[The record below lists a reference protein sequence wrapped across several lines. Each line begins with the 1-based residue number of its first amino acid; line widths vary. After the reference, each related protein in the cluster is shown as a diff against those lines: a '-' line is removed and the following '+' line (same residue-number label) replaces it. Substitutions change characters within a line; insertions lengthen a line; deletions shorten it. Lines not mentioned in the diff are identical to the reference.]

1 MDDMENGYH
10 RLDKPMINASL
21 LTTWVPRISLAV
33 GLAAFSF
40 QIFVLY
46 PWHLELSEQF
56 LTLQAVVLNAT
67 SRVPT

>member
-1 MDDMENGYH
+1 MENGYH
-10 RLDKPMINASL
+10 RLDKPIQQI
-21 LTTWVPRISLAV
+21 TTWVPRISLVV

-56 LTLQAVVLNAT
+56 EQLQSVVLNAT
-67 SRVPT
+67 SQVPK